1 MLKSSFVLAI
11 MKVTYCSILR
21 KATMKSILLPG
32 GTGALGSVVV
42 QRLVSEGYRCVVPYH
57 SVEEAQKL
65 RTQFAPQQ
73 RDQLLL
79 LEADMLDEHAVA
91 HVFETASGSGGL
103 YGLVHLLGGIRGF
116 QPVAEASI
124 EDWDFLLNL
133 NLRSLFLTARLA
145 MKEFAGKG
153 AGRIVTIGAMA
164 SVKPA
169 ASQAGYGVAK
179 AGVSALTKILADE
192 GRGSGITANCILP
205 GIIMTEANL
214 SWGAP
219 EDIPKW
225 TPPSDIAA
233 AVSYLLSEAA
243 ASVNGSDVRLF
254 GGLNI

>member
-1 MLKSSFVLAI
+1 
-11 MKVTYCSILR
+11 
-21 KATMKSILLPG
+21 MKSILIPG

-42 QRLVSEGYRCVVPYH
+42 QRLVADGYRCVVPYNA
-57 SVEEAQKL
+57 VDEAQKL
-65 RTQFAPQQ
+65 RTHFAPQQ

-79 LEADMLDEHAVA
+79 IEANMLDEHAVA
-91 HVFETASGSGGL
+91 QVFDAAVSGGTL

-116 QPVAEASI
+116 QDIAETSV

-145 MKEFAGKG
+145 MKEFSGNG
-153 AGRIVTIGAMA
+153 SGRIVTIGAMA

-192 GRGSGITANCILP
+192 GRKSGVTANCILP
-205 GIIMTEANL
+205 GIIVTEANL
-214 SWGAP
+214 SWGAE

-233 AVSYLLSEAA
+233 AVSYLLSDAA
-243 ASVNGSDVRLF
+243 ASLNGSDLKLF